1 MIGFGLRQL
10 QIVLNHKADEV
21 QHEFVAISDRLEK
34 VGRLLLEEV
43 AEDRERLKAEQGV
56 LRARQ
61 ALVADNIN
69 LWRQRARGVLQQRGG
84 TTLRAY
90 LEELNLLEDAE
101 VRAAVQHTLYLMDAP
116 PEELER
122 LAAEQGRP
130 EAKRTP
136 VGRLIER
143 GRTDYDLRGADPA
156 ARQRASVEF
165 ANRPGMAMDMEAI
178 AEAESYAGDD
188 DPIVRELAAL
198 TAIQLHRFR
207 AMRMADLDVAHQAVQ
222 ALAKIPNSGAI
233 PALVEILETPRSGF
247 VLAEGSTV
255 ESDNNRSRMVALL
268 RLAEWHTAEAQA
280 AIRARRFD
288 RDSSIVRAA
297 KRALELFPGDW
308 DGTLKRPEP
317 PA

>member
-10 QIVLNHKADEV
+10 QVVLHRKADEV
-21 QHEFVAISDRLEK
+21 QREFVAVSERLEK
-34 VGRLLLEEV
+34 IGRLLLEVGGE
-43 AEDRERLKAEQGV
+43 ERERLKAEQV
-56 LRARQ
+56 QLRARQ
-61 ALVADNIN
+61 SLVADNVN
-69 LWRQRARGVLQQRGG
+69 LWRQRARQVLQQRGG

-101 VRAAVQHTLYLMDAP
+101 VRPAVQHALYLMDAP

-122 LAAEQGRP
+122 LAEERARP
-130 EAKRTP
+130 EANRTP

-143 GRTDYDLRGADPA
+143 SRTEPELRGPDPA
-156 ARQRASVEF
+156 PRQRAAVEF
-165 ANRPGMAMDMEAI
+165 ANRPGMSMDLGAI
-178 AEAESYAGDD
+178 AESESFVGDG

-198 TAIQLHRFR
+198 MSIQLHRFR

-222 ALAKIPNSGAI
+222 ALAKIPNAGAI
-233 PALVEILETPRSGF
+233 PVLAEVLETPRSGF
-247 VLAEGSTV
+247 VLVEGETV
-255 ESDNNRSRMVALL
+255 ESDNDRSRMVALL

-297 KRALELFPGDW
+297 NRALELFPGDW